1 MWSGPFED
9 PPVISQDL
17 RLAWRVTERI
27 VADARLAGEPIGVVA
42 QNRVVT
48 LTGVVGSVRA
58 RAVAGEVAGGFP
70 GVADVCNRLET
81 ACPAGATTDPFE
93 QLVAQWAGERPDP
106 ARLIR
111 ARLRRERLLKAAVV
125 LAALSVVLLVL
136 LPRLTTG

>member
-1 MWSGPFED
+1 MED
-9 PPVISQDL
+9 PPVISPDL

-27 VADARLAGEPIGVVA
+27 LADPRLAGEPIGVVA

-58 RAVAGEVAGGFP
+58 RAVAGEVASGFP

-93 QLVAQWAGERPDP
+93 RLVAQWAGERPDA

-111 ARLRRERLLKAAVV
+111 ARLRRERLLKAVVV

-136 LPRLTTG
+136 LPRLAKG